1 MYLHVP
7 TCVMML
13 YTCRLLLQD
22 LLCITGSIDTARGDL
37 QGYNGFKKSLQS
49 AQEHNLEHEILTGDE
64 VNARFPGY
72 SLPSNFMVSSWP
84 QPLALM
90 HIMQTLHWQHALY
103 YNNNNN
109 VYLAIRHQVRVPHM
123 MEDMHVQHI
132 VSSLRLLEQW

>member
-7 TCVMML
+7 TCAMML
-13 YTCRLLLQD
+13 CTSRLLLQD

-72 SLPSNFMVSSWP
+72 SLPSDFMVSSWP
-84 QPLALM
+84 QSLAQM
-90 HIMQTLHWQHALY
+90 HIVQTCIG
-103 YNNNNN
+103 NM
-109 VYLAIRHQVRVPHM
+109 RHM
-123 MEDMHVQHI
+123 MGDMHVQHI
-132 VSSLRLLEQW
+132 VSSMSCLSNGGCCSMMFQLLGA